1 MLIKRAYPNPLSLN
15 RRASTIPTSL
25 FLVSMP
31 NTQNLRFCKPSSNYH
46 ESYRKT
52 RFRKPAGYRKRWL
65 ATVVY
70 RSNMRPGDSH
80 RPFVSK
86 GRVRLE
92 LNRTRR
98 HWLSIEQHLSRNL
111 IPWRSFLRLLCTAA
125 NQKDAQH
132 EITHEVPFLQI
143 MFNATAFIEAN
154 QWEVHRRERPFADKH

>member
-80 RPFVSK
+80 RPFHSSGGCFSSRFSVAASLK
-86 GRVRLE
+86 CSLFD
-92 LNRTRR
+92 R
-98 HWLSIEQHLSRNL
+98 HHSSAERSGYNSSREYK
-111 IPWRSFLRLLCTAA
+111 SV
-125 NQKDAQH
+125 
-132 EITHEVPFLQI
+132 VPPKRFFQ
-143 MFNATAFIEAN
+143 ES
-154 QWEVHRRERPFADKH
+154 